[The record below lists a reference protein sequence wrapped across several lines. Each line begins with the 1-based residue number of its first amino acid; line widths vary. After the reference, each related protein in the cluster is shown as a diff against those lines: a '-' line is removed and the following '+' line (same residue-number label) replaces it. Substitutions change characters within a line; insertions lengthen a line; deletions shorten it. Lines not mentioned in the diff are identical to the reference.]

1 MNVLIFYHIIS
12 KTNILLWLDI
22 FLMVHVRDQG
32 MDVQRI
38 LQMRSYHL
46 DFFSADSTT
55 NPDSCLT
62 PQLRMATITSTETSS
77 TLDLN

>member
-1 MNVLIFYHIIS
+1 
-12 KTNILLWLDI
+12 
-22 FLMVHVRDQG
+22 MVHVRDQG

-46 DFFSADSTT
+46 DFFSAGSTA
-55 NPDSCLT
+55 NLDSCLT

-77 TLDLN
+77 TLDLNKTRSLFTDQLLNFLTKVL